1 MESIDLIVFLAYLIF
16 ILLLGFFFYKTKR
29 SAKSFILGYGNIPN
43 WVVSMSIFATF
54 VSSISYL
61 ALPGSSFSS
70 NWNPFVFSL
79 SIPLASIMAIKFF
92 VPIYR
97 GMKSTSAY
105 FYLEKRFG
113 LWARVYASLCYI
125 LTQIVRVGTILYL
138 LAISLNFIL
147 GWKINLVIVLTG
159 FFVLLYSLLGG
170 ITAVLWTDAI
180 QGIILIVGAI
190 ICLILIHLKMPD
202 GPAQIYDV
210 AFNDN
215 KFSLGSFSSSLTEST
230 FWVVFIYGV
239 FINLQNYGVDQNYIQ
254 RYLISDSDKK
264 AKTSALMG
272 GLLYIP
278 VSAFFLLIGTSLYAY
293 FSILGGLPE
302 EYQIMTDKVFPFFI
316 VNHIPVGVSG
326 LLIASIF
333 AAGMSTISTSFN
345 SSSTILLEDYYN
357 RLFRK
362 NKSERNSMI
371 FLYTSSLIIAI
382 LSICVALAMVNAK
395 SVLDIWWKYASILS
409 GGMLGLFLLWVFTK
423 TDNRSGVVGLFS
435 VIIMIIFLTIY
446 PIINQTEE
454 GLAHPYLTIVLGTIT
469 IFLTGCIFKFISYLN
484 KNHI

>member
-43 WVVSMSIFATF
+43 WVISMSIFATF

-180 QGIILIVGAI
+180 QGIILIIGAI
-190 ICLILIHLKMPD
+190 ICLILIHLKMPG
-202 GPAQIYDV
+202 GPSQIYDV
-210 AFNDN
+210 AFNDD

-264 AKTSALMG
+264 AKSSALMG

-316 VNHIPVGVSG
+316 VNYIPAGVSG

-409 GGMLGLFLLWVFTK
+409 GGMLGLFLLGVFTK
-423 TDNRSGVVGLFS
+423 TDNSSGVVGLFS
-435 VIIMIIFLTIY
+435 GIVMIIFLTIY

-454 GLAHPYLTIVLGTIT
+454 GLAHPYLTVVFGTIT
-469 IFLTGCIFKFISYLN
+469 IFLIGSIFQLISYLN

>member
-1 MESIDLIVFLAYLIF
+1 MKSIDLIVFLAYLIF
-16 ILLLGFFFYKTKR
+16 ILLLSFFFYKKKR
-29 SAKSFILGYGNIPN
+29 SAKSFILGQGNIPN

-61 ALPGSSFSS
+61 ALPGSSFNS

-79 SIPLASIMAIKFF
+79 SIPLASVIAIKFF

-113 LWARVYASLCYI
+113 LWARIYASVCYI

-147 GWKINLVIVLTG
+147 GWKINMVIILTG
-159 FFVLLYSLLGG
+159 VFVLIYSLLGG

-180 QGIILIVGAI
+180 QGIILIFGAI
-190 ICLILIHLKMPD
+190 VCLILIHLKMPD
-202 GPAQIYDV
+202 GPSQIYDI
-210 AFNDN
+210 AFNDD
-215 KFSLGSFSSSLTEST
+215 KFSLGSFSTSFTEST
-230 FWVVFIYGV
+230 FWVVLIYGI
-239 FINLQNYGVDQNYIQ
+239 FINLQNYGIDQNYIQ
-254 RYLISDSDKK
+254 RYLISKSDKK
-264 AKTSALMG
+264 AKTSALVG

-293 FSILGGLPE
+293 FSIQGGLPD
-302 EYQIMTDKVFPFFI
+302 EYEIMTDKVFPFFI
-316 VNHIPVGVSG
+316 VNYIPVGVSG

-362 NKSERNSMI
+362 SKSEKNSMI
-371 FLYTSSLIIAI
+371 FLYSSSLVIAI
-382 LSICVALAMVNAK
+382 LSVCVALAMVNSK
-395 SVLDIWWKYASILS
+395 SVLDVWWKYASILS
-409 GGMLGLFLLWVFTK
+409 GGMLGLFLLGVFTK

-435 VIIMIIFLTIY
+435 GIIIIIFLTIY
-446 PIINQTEE
+446 PIIYKTEE
-454 GLAHPYLTIVLGTIT
+454 GLAHPYLTIVLGTIM
-469 IFLTGCIFKFISYLN
+469 IFLTGYIFQLTNYFK
-484 KNHI
+484 K

>member
-409 GGMLGLFLLWVFTK
+409 GGMLGLFLLGVFTK

-435 VIIMIIFLTIY
+435 GIIMIIFLTIY

-454 GLAHPYLTIVLGTIT
+454 RLAHPYLTIVLGTIT
-469 IFLTGCIFKFISYLN
+469 IFLTGCIFKLIR
-484 KNHI
+484 

>member
-1 MESIDLIVFLAYLIF
+1 
-16 ILLLGFFFYKTKR
+16 
-29 SAKSFILGYGNIPN
+29 
-43 WVVSMSIFATF
+43 
-54 VSSISYL
+54 
-61 ALPGSSFSS
+61 
-70 NWNPFVFSL
+70 
-79 SIPLASIMAIKFF
+79 
-92 VPIYR
+92 
-97 GMKSTSAY
+97 
-105 FYLEKRFG
+105 
-113 LWARVYASLCYI
+113 
-125 LTQIVRVGTILYL
+125 
-138 LAISLNFIL
+138 
-147 GWKINLVIVLTG
+147 
-159 FFVLLYSLLGG
+159 
-170 ITAVLWTDAI
+170 
-180 QGIILIVGAI
+180 
-190 ICLILIHLKMPD
+190 MPD
-202 GPAQIYDV
+202 GPSQIYDV

-409 GGMLGLFLLWVFTK
+409 GGMLGLFLLGFSQK
-423 TDNRSGVVGLFS
+423 LITDLE
-435 VIIMIIFLTIY
+435 L
-446 PIINQTEE
+446 
-454 GLAHPYLTIVLGTIT
+454 
-469 IFLTGCIFKFISYLN
+469 
-484 KNHI
+484 

>member
-316 VNHIPVGVSG
+316 VNYIPAGVSG

-409 GGMLGLFLLWVFTK
+409 GGMLGLFLLGVFTK

-435 VIIMIIFLTIY
+435 GIIMIIFLTIY

-469 IFLTGCIFKFISYLN
+469 IFLTGSIFQLIIYLN
-484 KNHI
+484 KNHN

>member
-316 VNHIPVGVSG
+316 VNYIPAGVSG

-409 GGMLGLFLLWVFTK
+409 GGMLGLFLLGVFTK

-435 VIIMIIFLTIY
+435 GIIMIIFLTIY

-469 IFLTGCIFKFISYLN
+469 IFLTGCIFKLIR
-484 KNHI
+484 

>member
-202 GPAQIYDV
+202 GPSQIYDV

-254 RYLISDSDKK
+254 RYLISNSDKK

-293 FSILGGLPE
+293 FSILGGLPD

-409 GGMLGLFLLWVFTK
+409 GGMLGLFLLGVFTK

-435 VIIMIIFLTIY
+435 GIIMIIFLTIY

-469 IFLTGCIFKFISYLN
+469 IFLTGCIFKLISYLN

>member
-1 MESIDLIVFLAYLIF
+1 
-16 ILLLGFFFYKTKR
+16 
-29 SAKSFILGYGNIPN
+29 
-43 WVVSMSIFATF
+43 
-54 VSSISYL
+54 
-61 ALPGSSFSS
+61 
-70 NWNPFVFSL
+70 
-79 SIPLASIMAIKFF
+79 
-92 VPIYR
+92 
-97 GMKSTSAY
+97 
-105 FYLEKRFG
+105 
-113 LWARVYASLCYI
+113 
-125 LTQIVRVGTILYL
+125 
-138 LAISLNFIL
+138 
-147 GWKINLVIVLTG
+147 
-159 FFVLLYSLLGG
+159 
-170 ITAVLWTDAI
+170 
-180 QGIILIVGAI
+180 
-190 ICLILIHLKMPD
+190 
-202 GPAQIYDV
+202 
-210 AFNDN
+210 
-215 KFSLGSFSSSLTEST
+215 
-230 FWVVFIYGV
+230 
-239 FINLQNYGVDQNYIQ
+239 
-254 RYLISDSDKK
+254 
-264 AKTSALMG
+264 MG

-316 VNHIPVGVSG
+316 VNYIPAGVSG

-409 GGMLGLFLLWVFTK
+409 GGMLGLFLLGVFTK

-435 VIIMIIFLTIY
+435 GIIMIIFLTIY

-469 IFLTGCIFKFISYLN
+469 IFLTGCILSLI
-484 KNHI
+484 HI

>member
-1 MESIDLIVFLAYLIF
+1 MDSIDLIVFLAYLIF

-409 GGMLGLFLLWVFTK
+409 GGMLGLFLLGVFTK

-435 VIIMIIFLTIY
+435 GIIMIIFLTIY